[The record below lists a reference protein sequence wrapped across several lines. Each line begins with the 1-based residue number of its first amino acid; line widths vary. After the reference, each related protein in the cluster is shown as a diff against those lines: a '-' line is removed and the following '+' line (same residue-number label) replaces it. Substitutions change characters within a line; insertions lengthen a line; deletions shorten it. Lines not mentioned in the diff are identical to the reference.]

1 MKLTPQDILIA
12 ARAKIADKT
21 NWCQENSAVNSH
33 RIPVHPTNSNACA
46 WCALGALE
54 AASPPHSYG
63 SNLLYEAAYAT
74 HGLRSVVEVNDALG
88 HAAVLQMY
96 DAAIKLAGETP

>member
-1 MKLTPQDILIA
+1 MTPQEILIA
-12 ARAKIADKT
+12 ARAKIADEA

-54 AASPPHSYG
+54 ATSPATANLRS
-63 SNLLYEAAYAT
+63 LLYEAAYAT
-74 HGLRSVVEVNDALG
+74 HGLRSVVDVNDTLG
-88 HAAVLQMY
+88 HAAVLQVY
-96 DAAIKLAGETP
+96 DVAIKIAGETP